1 MRTVFARGPLGLVS
15 ISKETFS
22 PPCSLSKLP
31 SVALRWKKYSFPS
44 SAAIKPKP
52 RSETSFLMV
61 PAGISISYALEQSS
75 TQLAG
80 PVRETEDGSE
90 RRGGV
95 RSADQYPVAH
105 SIFLEQR
112 RPRGIDPRPSS
123 PARTFD

>member
-31 SVALRWKKYSFPS
+31 SVELRWKKYSFPS

-61 PAGISISYALEQSS
+61 PAGISISYALEQGS
-75 TQLAG
+75 TQPDG
-80 PVRETEDGSE
+80 PVQETGAASE
-90 RRGGV
+90 RRAGV
-95 RSADQYPVAH
+95 RCTGH
-105 SIFLEQR
+105 STGPKSLVL
-112 RPRGIDPRPSS
+112 DPQKHRA
-123 PARTFD
+123 PAPGPPP

>member
-31 SVALRWKKYSFPS
+31 SVELRWKKYSFPS

-61 PAGISISYALEQSS
+61 PAGISISYALEQGS
-75 TQLAG
+75 TQPDG
-80 PVRETEDGSE
+80 PVREMGARSE
-90 RRGGV
+90 RRPV
-95 RSADQYPVAH
+95 VASERQYPVPH
-105 SIFLEQR
+105 SLVLNL
-112 RPRGIDPRPSS
+112 
-123 PARTFD
+123 